1 MKARY
6 SFGMALFVVACSSLA
21 MAGGHESTAPSGQV
35 IFEDHCAKCH
45 DSFFGSLF
53 KRAPRIGKQEAW
65 AEFISKGV
73 DEMTD
78 NSITG
83 EGKMKERGGCDEC
96 SDADIRAAVEYIVE
110 QSQ

>member
-6 SFGMALFVVACSSLA
+6 SFGMALIVVACASVA
-21 MAGGHESTAPSGQV
+21 MAAGPESTAPSGQV

-45 DSFFGSLF
+45 DSFFRGLF
-53 KRAPRIGKQEAW
+53 KRAPRVGKQKAW
-65 AEFISKGV
+65 AEFISQGV
-73 DEMTD
+73 DKMTD

-83 EGKMKERGGCDEC
+83 EGRMKERGGCYEC
-96 SDADIRAAVEYIVE
+96 SDADMRAAVEYIVD